1 MCGPSGPYLIGDPD
15 TVAAKVLA
23 ASEALGGISRLTF
36 QMSSALLEHG
46 AMLSS
51 IELLGTKVAP
61 VVRAASAG
69 LTNTSRNLE
78 VSLG

>member
-1 MCGPSGPYLIGDPD
+1 
-15 TVAAKVLA
+15 
-23 ASEALGGISRLTF
+23 
-36 QMSSALLEHG
+36 
-46 AMLSS
+46 MLSS